1 MQVPPERI
9 DFPSRHGI
17 LQLVYANPLIF
28 LLRPREQ
35 TLPAHSPAAQK
46 GEDIIMPLSISV
58 TNLIVIAIVAVILF
72 FAVRSSIR
80 HLHGEGG
87 CCGGSTYK
95 AHPKSWITWGKP
107 KPFPRKG

>member
-17 LQLVYANPLIF
+17 LQLVCANPLIF

-35 TLPAHSPAAQK
+35 TLPAQK

-58 TNLIVIAIVAVILF
+58 TNLIAIAIVAVILF